1 VILDVFRL
9 TDQVAI
15 VSGAGAGIGREIAVA
30 FAEAGADVVVAAR
43 TRSNLDDTVRL
54 IEQTGRRGLAVVTDV
69 MVEEDLA
76 RLVSVTVERFGR
88 LSILVNNAGGTQPRP
103 AMQTSSRYLST
114 ALHFNA
120 VAPFLLSKL
129 AAQAMVDTHGSGS
142 IVNVS
147 SRSGDMVMTCMLAYG
162 AGKAALNMVTQNLAA
177 DLAPRVRVNAI
188 GVGGVAT
195 QSMNFV
201 VSSEELRTQ
210 YEANTPMAR
219 IGTPRDIAAAALYL
233 ASPASSWVTGVIL
246 RVDGGTTKPSF
257 DLPAPP
263 LLPTYQRE
271 TPWPTKPCSMTY
283 RSATSSSE

>member
-1 VILDVFRL
+1 MILDDFRL

-15 VSGAGAGIGREIAVA
+15 VTGAGVGIGRAIAVG

-43 TRSNLDDTVRL
+43 TRSDLDETVRL
-54 IEQTGRRGLAVVTDV
+54 IEQTGRRGLAVPTDV
-69 MVEEDLA
+69 MVEDELSS
-76 RLVSVTVERFGR
+76 LVDTTVKEFGW

-103 AMQTSSRYLST
+103 SMQTSAKYLST

-120 VAPFLLSKL
+120 VAPFLLSRL
-129 AAQAMVDTHGSGS
+129 AAQAMVDTDGSGS

-147 SRSGDMVMTCMLAYG
+147 SRSGDMVMSSMLAYG
-162 AGKAALNMVTQNLAA
+162 AGKAALNMLTQNMAA

-195 QSMNFV
+195 QSMDFV
-201 VSSEELRTQ
+201 TSNDELRTQ
-210 YEANTPMAR
+210 YETNTPMRR
-219 IGTPRDIAAAALYL
+219 IGQPSDIASAALYL
-233 ASPASSWVTGVIL
+233 ASPASSWVTGVVL

-263 LLPTYQRE
+263 LRP
-271 TPWPTKPCSMTY
+271 
-283 RSATSSSE
+283 SAQTVT

>member
-1 VILDVFRL
+1 MILDDFRL

-15 VSGAGAGIGREIAVA
+15 VTGAGVGIGRAIAVG

-43 TRSNLDDTVRL
+43 TRSDLDETVRL
-54 IEQTGRRGLAVVTDV
+54 IEQTGRRGLAVPTDV
-69 MVEEDLA
+69 MVEDELSS
-76 RLVSVTVERFGR
+76 LVDTTVKEFGW

-103 AMQTSSRYLST
+103 SMQTSAKYLST

-120 VAPFLLSKL
+120 VAPFLLSRL
-129 AAQAMVDTHGSGS
+129 AAQAMVDTDGSGS

-147 SRSGDMVMTCMLAYG
+147 SRSGDMVMSSMLAYG
-162 AGKAALNMVTQNLAA
+162 AGKAALNMLTQNMAA

-195 QSMNFV
+195 QSMDFV
-201 VSSEELRTQ
+201 TSNDELRTQ
-210 YEANTPMAR
+210 YETNTPMRR
-219 IGTPRDIAAAALYL
+219 IGQPSDIASAALYL
-233 ASPASSWVTGVIL
+233 ASPASSWVTGVVL

-263 LLPTYQRE
+263 LRP
-271 TPWPTKPCSMTY
+271 
-283 RSATSSSE
+283 SAQTLT

>member
-1 VILDVFRL
+1 MILDDFRL

-15 VSGAGAGIGREIAVA
+15 VTGAGVGIGRAIAVG

-43 TRSNLDDTVRL
+43 TRSDLDETVRL
-54 IEQTGRRGLAVVTDV
+54 IEQTGRRGLAVPTDV
-69 MVEEDLA
+69 MVEDELSS
-76 RLVSVTVERFGR
+76 LVDTTVKEFGW

-103 AMQTSSRYLST
+103 SMQTSAKYLST

-120 VAPFLLSKL
+120 VAPFLLSRL
-129 AAQAMVDTHGSGS
+129 AAQAMVDTDGSGS

-147 SRSGDMVMTCMLAYG
+147 SRSGDMVMSSMLAYG
-162 AGKAALNMVTQNLAA
+162 AGKAALNMLTQNMAA

-195 QSMNFV
+195 QSMDFV
-201 VSSEELRTQ
+201 TSNDELRTQ
-210 YEANTPMAR
+210 FETNTPMRR
-219 IGTPRDIAAAALYL
+219 IGQPSDIAAAALYL
-233 ASPASSWVTGVIL
+233 ASPASSWVTGVVL

-263 LLPTYQRE
+263 LRP
-271 TPWPTKPCSMTY
+271 
-283 RSATSSSE
+283 SAQTLT

>member
-1 VILDVFRL
+1 MILDDFRL

-15 VSGAGAGIGREIAVA
+15 VTGAGVGIGRAIAVG

-43 TRSNLDDTVRL
+43 TRSDLDETVRL
-54 IEQTGRRGLAVVTDV
+54 IEQTGRRGLAVPTDV
-69 MVEEDLA
+69 MVEDELSS
-76 RLVSVTVERFGR
+76 LVDTTVKEFGW

-103 AMQTSSRYLST
+103 SMQTSAKYLST

-120 VAPFLLSKL
+120 VAPFLLSRL
-129 AAQAMVDTHGSGS
+129 AAQAMVDTDGSGS

-147 SRSGDMVMTCMLAYG
+147 SRSGDMVMSSMLAYG
-162 AGKAALNMVTQNLAA
+162 AGKAALNMLTQNMAA

-195 QSMNFV
+195 QSMDFV
-201 VSSEELRTQ
+201 TSNDELRTQ
-210 YEANTPMAR
+210 FETNTPMRR
-219 IGTPRDIAAAALYL
+219 IGQPSDIASAALYL
-233 ASPASSWVTGVIL
+233 ASPASSWVTGVVL

-263 LLPTYQRE
+263 LRP
-271 TPWPTKPCSMTY
+271 
-283 RSATSSSE
+283 SAQTVT

>member
-1 VILDVFRL
+1 MILDDFRL

-15 VSGAGAGIGREIAVA
+15 VTGAGAGIGRAIAGA

-43 TRSNLDDTVRL
+43 TRSDLDETVRL
-54 IEQTGRRGLAVVTDV
+54 IEQTGRRGLAVPTDV
-69 MVEEDLA
+69 MVEDELA
-76 RLVSVTVERFGR
+76 ALVDTAVAQFGR
-88 LSILVNNAGGTQPRP
+88 LSVLVNNAGGTQPRP
-103 AMQTSSRYLST
+103 SMQTTAKYLST

-129 AAQAMVDTHGSGS
+129 AAQAMVDTNGSGS

-147 SRSGDMVMTCMLAYG
+147 SRSGDMVMSSMLAYG
-162 AGKAALNMVTQNLAA
+162 AGKAALNMLTQNMAA

-195 QSMNFV
+195 QSMDFV
-201 VSSEELRTQ
+201 MSNDELRTQ
-210 YEANTPMAR
+210 YETNTPMRR
-219 IGTPRDIAAAALYL
+219 IGQPSDIASAALYL
-233 ASPASSWVTGVIL
+233 ASPASSWVTGVVL

-263 LLPTYQRE
+263 LRP
-271 TPWPTKPCSMTY
+271 
-283 RSATSSSE
+283 SAQTVT

>member
-1 VILDVFRL
+1 MILDDFRL

-15 VSGAGAGIGREIAVA
+15 VTGAGVGIGRAIAVA

-43 TRSNLDDTVRL
+43 TRSDLDETVRL
-54 IEQTGRRGLAVVTDV
+54 IEQTGRRGLAVPTDV
-69 MVEEDLA
+69 MVEDELA
-76 RLVSVTVERFGR
+76 ALVDTTVAQFGR
-88 LSILVNNAGGTQPRP
+88 LSVLVNNAGGTQPRP
-103 AMQTSSRYLST
+103 SMQTTAKYLST

-129 AAQAMVDTHGSGS
+129 AAQAMVDTNGSGS

-147 SRSGDMVMTCMLAYG
+147 SRSGDMVMSSMLAYG
-162 AGKAALNMVTQNLAA
+162 AGKAALNMLTQNMAA

-195 QSMNFV
+195 QSMDFV
-201 VSSEELRTQ
+201 TSNDELRTQ
-210 YEANTPMAR
+210 YETNTPMRR
-219 IGTPRDIAAAALYL
+219 IGQPSDIASAALYL

-263 LLPTYQRE
+263 LRP
-271 TPWPTKPCSMTY
+271 
-283 RSATSSSE
+283 SAQTVT

>member
-1 VILDVFRL
+1 MILDDFRL

-15 VSGAGAGIGREIAVA
+15 VTGAGVGIGRAIAVG

-43 TRSNLDDTVRL
+43 TRSDLDETVRL
-54 IEQTGRRGLAVVTDV
+54 IEQTGRRGLAVPTDV
-69 MVEEDLA
+69 MVEDELS
-76 RLVSVTVERFGR
+76 SVVDTTVKEFGW

-103 AMQTSSRYLST
+103 SMQTSAKYLST

-120 VAPFLLSKL
+120 VAPFLLSRL
-129 AAQAMVDTHGSGS
+129 AAQAMVDTDGSGS

-147 SRSGDMVMTCMLAYG
+147 SRSGDMVMSSMLAYG
-162 AGKAALNMVTQNLAA
+162 AGKAALNMLTQNMAA

-195 QSMNFV
+195 QSMDFV
-201 VSSEELRTQ
+201 TSNDELRTQ
-210 YEANTPMAR
+210 FETNTPMRR
-219 IGTPRDIAAAALYL
+219 IGQPSDIASAALYL
-233 ASPASSWVTGVIL
+233 ASPASSWVTGVVL

-263 LLPTYQRE
+263 LRP
-271 TPWPTKPCSMTY
+271 
-283 RSATSSSE
+283 SAQTVT